1 MRARRKQFSEIDND
15 PVFELW
21 ARDDDED
28 EDDDDSESHRR
39 VRRALLYLQSSS
51 NLIKFRRASL
61 LWNRYVIR
69 MKFLM
74 RGKLSKVSAIKSK

>member
-1 MRARRKQFSEIDND
+1 MRARRKQSSEIDND

-39 VRRALLYLQSSS
+39 VRRAFLYLQSSS

-61 LWNRYVIR
+61 L
-69 MKFLM
+69 
-74 RGKLSKVSAIKSK
+74 

>member
-61 LWNRYVIR
+61 L
-69 MKFLM
+69 
-74 RGKLSKVSAIKSK
+74 

>member
-1 MRARRKQFSEIDND
+1 MRARRKQSSEIDND

-51 NLIKFRRASL
+51 NLIKFRRTSL
-61 LWNRYVIR
+61 L
-69 MKFLM
+69 
-74 RGKLSKVSAIKSK
+74 

>member
-1 MRARRKQFSEIDND
+1 MRARRKQSSEIDND

-39 VRRALLYLQSSS
+39 ALLYLQSSS

-61 LWNRYVIR
+61 L
-69 MKFLM
+69 
-74 RGKLSKVSAIKSK
+74 

>member
-51 NLIKFRRASL
+51 NLIKFRRTSL
-61 LWNRYVIR
+61 L
-69 MKFLM
+69 
-74 RGKLSKVSAIKSK
+74 